1 MGKLQE
7 FLMQGMAAEPVTAEV
22 AVAGFPHP
30 FSVKSISE
38 AENKALRKSCQRTSL
53 DKKTHQKSTETD
65 QDLYNNRLV
74 AACCVDPNFKDAEL
88 QETYGVVGAEAL
100 IDKVLKPGQFIEVL
114 LAVQEV
120 NGFSDSVND
129 LRDEAKN

>member
-7 FLMQGMAAEPVTAEV
+7 FLMQGEAAEPVTAEV
-22 AVAGFPHP
+22 AVVGFPHP
-30 FSVKSISE
+30 FFVKSISE

-53 DKKTHQKSTETD
+53 DKKTHQKSVETD

-74 AACCVDPNFKDAEL
+74 AACCTDPNFKDAQL
-88 QETYGVVGAEAL
+88 QERYGVVGAEAL

-120 NGFSDSVND
+120 NGFSSDINE